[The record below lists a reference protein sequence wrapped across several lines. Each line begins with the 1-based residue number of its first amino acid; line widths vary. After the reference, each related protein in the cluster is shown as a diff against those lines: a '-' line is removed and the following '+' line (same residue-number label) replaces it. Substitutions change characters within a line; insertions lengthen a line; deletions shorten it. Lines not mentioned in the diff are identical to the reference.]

1 MGHAEK
7 LVAITMLQ
15 CIIDGGHLLV
25 IVLVFAPDAGRIARG
40 GLSQATR
47 PDMGII
53 DTIALSMGVGWASGL
68 NLYAAILTLGYLGTT
83 GHIALPPDLQILTD
97 PVVLFAAGIMY
108 CIEFFVDKTPGAD
121 TGWDVVHTFIRIPA
135 GAVLAAGAVGDV
147 SQAAEIAAFL
157 IGGTLAAGS
166 HAVKAGSRVLINT
179 TPEPFTNWA
188 ASLSE
193 DLLVIGGLWTALHH
207 PSVFLG
213 GLAWCCFCWSLP
225 GSCPA
230 SFGGSSGSSSRSLP
244 SSAAA
249 RLGMRA
255 ARRAARPRI

>member
-1 MGHAEK
+1 ME
-7 LVAITMLQ
+7 
-15 CIIDGGHLLV
+15 
-25 IVLVFAPDAGRIARG
+25 
-40 GLSQATR
+40 
-47 PDMGII
+47 II
-53 DTIALSMGVGWASGL
+53 DTIALTMGVGWASGL

-97 PVVLFAAGIMY
+97 PLVLVAAGIMY
-108 CIEFFVDKTPGAD
+108 CIEFFVDKTPGVD

-147 SQAAEIAAFL
+147 SQAAEIAAL
-157 IGGTLAAGS
+157 LVGGTLAAGS

-207 PSVFLG
+207 PAVFLA
-213 GLAWCCFCWSLP
+213 GLVLFLLVSAWLLP
-225 GSCPA
+225 RISWGIKRVFRSIA
-230 SFGGSSGSSSRSLP
+230 TFFG
-244 SSAAA
+244 
-249 RLGMRA
+249 
-255 ARRAARPRI
+255 RRAPRDAGSPPGG